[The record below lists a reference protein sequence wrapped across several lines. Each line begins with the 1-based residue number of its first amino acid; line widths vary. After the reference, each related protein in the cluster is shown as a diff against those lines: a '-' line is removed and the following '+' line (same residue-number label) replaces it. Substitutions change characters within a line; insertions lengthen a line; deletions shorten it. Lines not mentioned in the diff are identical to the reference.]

1 LARFSANES
10 EAQKSEGL
18 RLAELTPFAIDRRM
32 AAEFDQVG
40 LVTSLKK
47 LRMSASNMKF
57 TFVPAMPTINA
68 YNASC

>member
-10 EAQKSEGL
+10 EAQKSEGH

-32 AAEFDQVG
+32 AEFDQVG